1 MGFTYQGQQDQ
12 SIFYT
17 QDCIHES
24 IVIYGLKTGE
34 KLVSTSPFMI
44 YTDNG
49 LAIGL
54 NESFTQFELVNQE
67 GDILNYI
74 HLDWSKECDQSLIAV
89 ASAKD
94 KYLGTPSLN
103 LPMIALGFIVF
114 VVLGVMYAK
123 NR

>member
-1 MGFTYQGQQDQ
+1 MGFTYQGQQDH

-34 KLVSTSPFMI
+34 RLVSTSPFMI

-67 GDILNYI
+67 GLILNYI
-74 HLDWSKECDQSLIAV
+74 HLNWSKECVQSQVIKESTQ
-89 ASAKD
+89 ASD
-94 KYLGTPSLN
+94 LDTPSLN
-103 LPMIALGFIVF
+103 LPMIGLGFIVF
-114 VVLGVMYAK
+114 IVLGVMYAK

>member
-74 HLDWSKECDQSLIAV
+74 HLNWSKDCDQSQVIKESTQ
-89 ASAKD
+89 ASD
-94 KYLGTPSLN
+94 LGTPSLN
-103 LPMIALGFIVF
+103 LPMIGLGLIIFI
-114 VVLGVMYAK
+114 VLGVMYAK